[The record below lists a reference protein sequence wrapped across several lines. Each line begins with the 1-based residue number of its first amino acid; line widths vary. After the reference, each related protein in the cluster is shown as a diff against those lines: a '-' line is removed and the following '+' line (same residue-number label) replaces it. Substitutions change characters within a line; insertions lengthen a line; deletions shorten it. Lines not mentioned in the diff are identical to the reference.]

1 MSYAGTEMHS
11 TRRASFALF
20 LPMANWRCRR
30 CSTTR
35 KCEIFRWGR
44 GAHAGLGR
52 VRATMGVLA
61 TKDEAMMNT
70 TKQPL
75 PSAASCKVG
84 VVPST
89 ESRRGRTVFCKSS
102 PCRRSRTTLCRV
114 AASYTCPQDCRYVVQ
129 LHSALQWDSSI
140 IPFICSAQAQVMHAG
155 FCTVTHQDV
164 TNSGF
169 GVLAWLRQVKLLQSP
184 PLCAPVPDCFP
195 PASSSHDHRWPAC
208 RYSSCGLTPTVNGK
222 V

>member
-1 MSYAGTEMHS
+1 MPRSAWVCDACTSVALRRHELPRRCCARDLPTKSPSSYVLPEMRTAHTGTRSIFPSVVSRKLWHRGNLPHLQLLCVLALAPMSHPGTEMHS

-30 CSTTR
+30 CSTSL
-35 KCEIFRWGR
+35 KCEICRWGR

-75 PSAASCKVG
+75 PSAASCKAS

-114 AASYTCPQDCRYVVQ
+114 AASYTCPQGCR
-129 LHSALQWDSSI
+129 
-140 IPFICSAQAQVMHAG
+140 
-155 FCTVTHQDV
+155 
-164 TNSGF
+164 
-169 GVLAWLRQVKLLQSP
+169 
-184 PLCAPVPDCFP
+184 
-195 PASSSHDHRWPAC
+195 
-208 RYSSCGLTPTVNGK
+208 
-222 V
+222 